1 MFSFDQAALPQVTAG
16 KALLLVDFQND
27 FLSKDG
33 ALPIAEADSVID
45 HTIALVEAYRSK
57 GTVVWVE
64 TEFKEQRPASD
75 DKILVT
81 DALLRNPRKPRA
93 PSVDPAEVDEEAF
106 LSVAAPNCVQ
116 SGTDGI
122 EVPEKIQKIISD
134 KDLRVSKSHYSSFQ
148 DSSLLRLLRSKMVMD
163 VTLCGSLLNV
173 GVYATALDAAGH
185 GMKISIIEDC
195 CGYRNESRQLRALTN
210 LVDLL
215 GCEFMTSENFIE
227 SLQPAPPK
235 KSVKTT
241 RINSK
246 SVSAT
251 PDDLVGGMSSLRL
264 GSASLASQPPL
275 VPDEANSKALSSAQL
290 DAANILE
297 SDGTESLADKLE
309 AQLSLKT
316 TTNTDNTAITKDRQT
331 SNPKID
337 ISSKVDTPAAAK
349 MEPDQGPT
357 QQPQAESDFLL
368 RGICA
373 GDTDVIPNLL
383 PKDIENGVFDK
394 LRNEV
399 DWQRMS
405 HQGGEVPR
413 LVAVQGKVAE
423 DGSIPVYRHPADE
436 SPPLLPFSPTVLAIK
451 AETEKHLG
459 HPLNH
464 VLIQFYRD
472 GNDYISEHSD
482 KTLDIVQ
489 GSYIANVSIGA
500 QRTMVL
506 RTKRLDKDP
515 SNEEPTTSDTK
526 RQIQR
531 AELPHNSLCKMGL
544 QTNMKWLHAIRQD
557 KRAERD
563 KSPSELAYKGARIS
577 LTFRNIGTF
586 LNREETLIWGQGAP
600 GKTKEEAQEVVN
612 GTGPEAIK
620 LLRAFGTENHS
631 SNFDWKAHY
640 GDGFNVLHI
649 RSSPRL
655 FASTDKHVN
664 MPIALMLAEYEIGYA
679 KGVIASAKESE
690 DGDGQVFGSSLPIK
704 YVDNDADKS
713 EVQGDVAIMLYL
725 YSRSQASKTDSK
737 PSKSALDFT
746 RFQQA
751 QAATASWR
759 RQHKT
764 SQDKDAALKVLK
776 KDLETWN
783 TFANDSSF
791 MAGETPG
798 LTDFSFWPALHRLI
812 EEHGDGLLANL
823 DGLKKYYDSMKERA
837 STKKVLDSLRES
849 SDGKT

>member
-16 KALLLVDFQND
+16 KALILVDFQND

-33 ALPIAEADSVID
+33 ALPVAEADSVID
-45 HTIALVEAYRSK
+45 RTIALVEAYRSK
-57 GTVVWVE
+57 GAVVWVE
-64 TEFKEQRPASD
+64 TEFKELRPVND

-81 DALLRNPRKPRA
+81 DALLRNPRKPR
-93 PSVDPAEVDEEAF
+93 PPVDPTEVDQEAF
-106 LSVAAPNCVQ
+106 LSVATPNCVQ
-116 SGTDGI
+116 TGTDGI
-122 EVPEKIQKIISD
+122 KVPEKIQKIISD

-148 DSSLLRLLRSKMVMD
+148 DSTLLRLLRSKMVMD

-195 CGYRNESRQLRALTN
+195 CGYRNESRQLRALRN

-215 GCEFMTSENFIE
+215 GCEFMTSAEFIE
-227 SLQPAPPK
+227 SLQPVPPK
-235 KSVKTT
+235 KSTKTS
-241 RINSK
+241 RSSPK
-246 SVSAT
+246 PASAT
-251 PDDLVGGMSSLRL
+251 PDDLVGGMSNLQLR
-264 GSASLASQPPL
+264 SASLAPQPPL
-275 VPDEANSKALSSAQL
+275 VPDEANSKAPSSAQL
-290 DAANILE
+290 DATNIIEPDGKE
-297 SDGTESLADKLE
+297 SILDKLKPE
-309 AQLSLKT
+309 VTTKT
-316 TTNTDNTAITKDRQT
+316 TTNTEIPAASKDRQT
-331 SNPKID
+331 SNPKIA
-337 ISSKVDTPAAAK
+337 ISSKVDTPTTAK
-349 MEPDQGPT
+349 MEPDQDSK
-357 QQPQAESDFLL
+357 QQPQPESEFLM

-383 PKDIENGVFDK
+383 PEHIENSVFDK
-394 LRNEV
+394 LRDEV
-399 DWQRMS
+399 AWQRMS

-413 LVAVQGKVAE
+413 LVAVQGEVAE
-423 DGSIPVYRHPADE
+423 DGSIPVYRHPSDE

-515 SNEEPTTSDTK
+515 SNAEPTSDTK

-563 KSPSELAYKGARIS
+563 KSASELAYKGARIS

-631 SNFDWKAHY
+631 SNFDWNAHY

-655 FASTDKHVN
+655 FASTDKYVN
-664 MPIALMLAEYEIGYA
+664 MPIALMLAEYDIGYA
-679 KGVIASAKESE
+679 KGVIASTKESE
-690 DGDGQVFGSSLPIK
+690 DGDGQTFGSSLPIK

-725 YSRSQASKTDSK
+725 YSRSQANKEDLN
-737 PSKSALDFT
+737 PSNSALDFT
-746 RFQQA
+746 RFQRA

-759 RQHKT
+759 RQHKL
-764 SQDKDAALKVLK
+764 SEDKDAILKVLK
-776 KDLETWN
+776 KDLEGWN
-783 TFANDSSF
+783 TCASASPF
-791 MAGETPG
+791 MAGDAPG
-798 LTDFSFWPALHRLI
+798 LTDFSFWPALHRLV
-812 EEHGDGLLANL
+812 EEHGHDILANL
-823 DGLKKYYDSMKERA
+823 DDLKKYFDSMKERA
-837 STKKVLDSLRES
+837 STRKVLDSLRES
-849 SDGKT
+849 SDSKA